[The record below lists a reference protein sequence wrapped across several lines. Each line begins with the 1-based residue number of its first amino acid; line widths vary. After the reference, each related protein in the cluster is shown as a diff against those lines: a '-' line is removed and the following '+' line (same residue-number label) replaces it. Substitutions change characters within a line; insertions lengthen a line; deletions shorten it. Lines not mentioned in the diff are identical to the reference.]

1 MTFQKR
7 NKKKILQI
15 GIALVVCVCFI
26 GGGTLFAM
34 KKSEKAVKVA
44 PVASMSNGGWY
55 SESDIYDYAKVQAGA
70 SQDIYHDDTLTI
82 KEIYVKSGDTVKIG
96 DRLVAYDTTLA
107 GLEQEMKQ
115 MEIQGI
121 ELNIQ
126 NQKAELEQLKNAK
139 IVASVERSQDELR
152 IQRKMK
158 GKIRIL
164 PKILSSRRH
173 QKIRKDRK
181 NHQSGNRFRKN

>member
-26 GGGTLFAM
+26 GGGIIFAM

-121 ELNIQ
+121 ELNILDTDGRVD
-126 NQKAELEQLKNAK
+126 LEQEILNRLDYAIASMHAWNYRCGTRAENTEAFINVMKNPC
-139 IVASVERSQDELR
+139 V
-152 IQRKMK
+152 
-158 GKIRIL
+158 
-164 PKILSSRRH
+164 KILGHSDNTH
-173 QKIRKDRK
+173 
-181 NHQSGNRFRKN
+181 NPVN

>member
-121 ELNIQ
+121 R
-126 NQKAELEQLKNAK
+126 A
-139 IVASVERSQDELR
+139 VE
-152 IQRKMK
+152 KC
-158 GKIRIL
+158 
-164 PKILSSRRH
+164 
-173 QKIRKDRK
+173 KDCCVC
-181 NHQSGNRFRKN
+181 

>member
-70 SQDIYHDDTLTI
+70 SQDIYHDDTLR
-82 KEIYVKSGDTVKIG
+82 S
-96 DRLVAYDTTLA
+96 RRF
-107 GLEQEMKQ
+107 MSN
-115 MEIQGI
+115 QGI
-121 ELNIQ
+121 
-126 NQKAELEQLKNAK
+126 
-139 IVASVERSQDELR
+139 R
-152 IQRKMK
+152 
-158 GKIRIL
+158 
-164 PKILSSRRH
+164 
-173 QKIRKDRK
+173 
-181 NHQSGNRFRKN
+181 

>member
-26 GGGTLFAM
+26 GGGIIFAM

-107 GLEQEMKQ
+107 GLE
-115 MEIQGI
+115 
-121 ELNIQ
+121 
-126 NQKAELEQLKNAK
+126 
-139 IVASVERSQDELR
+139 
-152 IQRKMK
+152 
-158 GKIRIL
+158 
-164 PKILSSRRH
+164 H
-173 QKIRKDRK
+173 
-181 NHQSGNRFRKN
+181 

>member
-55 SESDIYDYAKVQAGA
+55 SE
-70 SQDIYHDDTLTI
+70 
-82 KEIYVKSGDTVKIG
+82 
-96 DRLVAYDTTLA
+96 
-107 GLEQEMKQ
+107 
-115 MEIQGI
+115 
-121 ELNIQ
+121 
-126 NQKAELEQLKNAK
+126 
-139 IVASVERSQDELR
+139 
-152 IQRKMK
+152 
-158 GKIRIL
+158 
-164 PKILSSRRH
+164 
-173 QKIRKDRK
+173 
-181 NHQSGNRFRKN
+181 